1 MISVFK
7 SFKAE
12 KAKKAALIAITT
24 NLHIWMSNHPNMLF
38 QHSEAT
44 FILPKW
50 PIWTDKLHTIIPKA
64 KIDLEDQKTRET
76 EEIL

>member
-1 MISVFK
+1 MI
-7 SFKAE
+7 
-12 KAKKAALIAITT
+12 AKTT
-24 NLHIWMSNHPNMLF
+24 NLHSWMSNHPNMLS

-44 FILPKW
+44 FVLPKR
-50 PIWTDKLHTIIPKA
+50 PIWTEKLHTINSKA